1 MARSN
6 IYSTV
11 DCPDY
16 GKVKIRKSLTLNDI
30 ITIKKTGKNFNS
42 TFKKLL
48 LSIIREKKA
57 MVFNSLSEKDLDYL
71 ALEIAKINRVT
82 TIFLYKKKSGK
93 SRSEALILSLRQS
106 FKVMGL
112 DGVIKTLTSYTFK
125 QFEAMDSMTKAI
137 TASRNMGIA
146 QIMQDYVGIQ
156 SQWKELAKGLT
167 FASEIQRS
175 MTSLTFGKTLSEQI
189 GKQSLLVSKSISELM
204 PEMNLA
210 VSVADS
216 YRDMIKEITR
226 STTSIAQ
233 ILKPV
238 PNFVDS
244 IKQATASYQA
254 IAKEISTLA
263 EPIT

>member
-57 MVFNSLSEKDLDYL
+57 MIFNSLSEKDLDYF

-156 SQWKELAKGLT
+156 SQWKELVKGLT

-175 MTSLTFGKTLSEQI
+175 MTSLT
-189 GKQSLLVSKSISELM
+189 SELIFIYKW
-204 PEMNLA
+204 
-210 VSVADS
+210 D
-216 YRDMIKEITR
+216 K
-226 STTSIAQ
+226 
-233 ILKPV
+233 
-238 PNFVDS
+238 
-244 IKQATASYQA
+244 
-254 IAKEISTLA
+254 
-263 EPIT
+263 